1 MRELVW
7 TELGSTCKYPHE
19 REALLVLVTTHIEK
33 RRLGGLRLEPLF
45 VP

>member
-7 TELGSTCKYPHE
+7 TELGSTCWCPHVC
-19 REALLVLVTTHIEK
+19 EALLVLVKTHVEK
-33 RRLGGLRLEPLF
+33 RRLGGLRLGPPF

>member
-7 TELGSTCKYPHE
+7 TELGSTCGCPHE
-19 REALLVLVTTHIEK
+19 CEALLVLVTTHFEK